1 MQLLMTSLLDNP
13 IILEIDTVS
22 KKKKKE
28 IWEIWIAVSMI

>member
-22 KKKKKE
+22 KKKKE
-28 IWEIWIAVSMI
+28 RNLGNLDSS

>member
-22 KKKKKE
+22 KKKKRNKFGKFG
-28 IWEIWIAVSMI
+28 

>member
-22 KKKKKE
+22 KKKRKKFGKFG
-28 IWEIWIAVSMI
+28 

>member
-22 KKKKKE
+22 KKKKE
-28 IWEIWIAVSMI
+28 INLENLDSS